1 MKLENGDTVILRIKE
16 DKIGIMWHVSV
27 EREKDGMVAHTT
39 TGEEPNEKSECVQW
53 LCRLL
58 MVK

>member
-1 MKLENGDTVILRIKE
+1 MKLDNGDTVILRIKK
-16 DKIGIMWHVSV
+16 DKIGLMWHVSV
-27 EREKDGMVAHTT
+27 EREKDGVIANTT

>member
-1 MKLENGDTVILRIKE
+1 
-16 DKIGIMWHVSV
+16 VSV